1 MNDID
6 ALINLL
12 THSSYTSNR
21 PIIELIEN
29 SQKLQYIILAENFS
43 YNEKKKKLLKEINIC
58 GILIK
63 KFGTKMYQKII

>member
-1 MNDID
+1 MVFSFDAHRAMNDID

-29 SQKLQYIILAENFS
+29 SQKLQYIILAENFPTMR
-43 YNEKKKKLLKEINIC
+43 KKEIIKKEINIC
-58 GILIK
+58 G
-63 KFGTKMYQKII
+63 T